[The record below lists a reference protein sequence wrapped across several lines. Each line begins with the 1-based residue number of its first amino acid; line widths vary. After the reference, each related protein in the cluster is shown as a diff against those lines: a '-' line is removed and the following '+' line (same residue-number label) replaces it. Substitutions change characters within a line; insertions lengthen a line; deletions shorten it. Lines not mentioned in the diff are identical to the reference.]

1 MSAKEIFDKSLS
13 LEDGETLLVP
23 CIDLRQQESLRVSL
37 AYHRR
42 IFLDRSS
49 ANFEILVSKVQ
60 QEGRAFVSI
69 SKAPRITSGFIVS
82 KDGSTRLTSLKPTPM
97 SAIAR
102 GGLEISRMRE
112 AMLEDGMTPE
122 EIAAYFA
129 SPQEVSNIDVSGCT
143 LSLEELEGK

>member
-42 IFLDRSS
+42 LFLDKSS

-112 AMLEDGMTPE
+112 AMLEDGMTPD

-143 LSLEELEGK
+143 LSPEELEGK